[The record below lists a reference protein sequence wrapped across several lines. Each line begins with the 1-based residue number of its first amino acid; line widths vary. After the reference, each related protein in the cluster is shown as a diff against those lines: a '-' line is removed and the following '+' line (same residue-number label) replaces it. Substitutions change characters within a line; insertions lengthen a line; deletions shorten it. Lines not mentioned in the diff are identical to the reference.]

1 MTFLSNF
8 FIGQG
13 SACAR
18 GLAMDSERA
27 AHANV
32 CNMKGEKTFL
42 FIKIRK
48 EKSNLLRRNY
58 GCSYYSVVYV

>member
-1 MTFLSNF
+1 MIFLSNF

-48 EKSNLLRRNY
+48 EKSNLVWR
-58 GCSYYSVVYV
+58 